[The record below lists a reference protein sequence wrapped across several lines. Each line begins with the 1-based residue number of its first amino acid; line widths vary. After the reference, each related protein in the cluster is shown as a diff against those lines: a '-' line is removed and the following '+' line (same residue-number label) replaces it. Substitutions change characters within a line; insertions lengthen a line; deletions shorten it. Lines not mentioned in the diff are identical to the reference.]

1 MNERRKKRSYA
12 IVRRGKERGD
22 DERIRIELEGFG
34 EAEEKKREE
43 TQVKAVITEDIK
55 IRNAVALKFV
65 YCYSHMRACNFP
77 CFL

>member
-34 EAEEKKREE
+34 EAEEKKRE
-43 TQVKAVITEDIK
+43 KR
-55 IRNAVALKFV
+55 RNSSKSSDNRRYKNKKCGSIEICILLFS
-65 YCYSHMRACNFP
+65 YAC
-77 CFL
+77 L